1 MNIWLKVATLRAVSV
16 SKIASLIDL
25 PPNPNSSKGFYTHG
39 WKK

>member
-1 MNIWLKVATLRAVSV
+1 MNIWLKVATLRAVGV

-25 PPNPNSSKGFYTHG
+25 PPNPKLPKGFYTHG